1 MLLGRSGSSLP
12 MSYVV
17 MIVLAAVGGGVMFLF
32 LGFISS
38 PAEAAALDRTCHDSV
53 WARAELA
60 PTILDTKMHLSPLS
74 CKTQE
79 EKVTGGREQ
88 IKERMA
94 RMMSQCWWMFNE
106 GRHDEI
112 FEAAKLQRIFWD
124 SSENSC
130 FMCYVAP
137 IDQDNIVGGPIEPQ
151 EMFHYMA
158 ITPHYKYKDRTYLD
172 YIQSYGGPGQ
182 LAVLDQIDAKHAM
195 GIVYLSKN
203 TDRGSKNWWVP
214 AATALVSAAGVVAC
228 VIAEPCGIVA
238 IAGAVAG
245 GAATGFTGAE
255 AAHKEFFSSA
265 ERDTSMIV
273 LDSLKG
279 IEAGECDIKGLS

>member
-112 FEAAKLQRIFWD
+112 
-124 SSENSC
+124 
-130 FMCYVAP
+130 
-137 IDQDNIVGGPIEPQ
+137 
-151 EMFHYMA
+151 
-158 ITPHYKYKDRTYLD
+158 
-172 YIQSYGGPGQ
+172 
-182 LAVLDQIDAKHAM
+182 
-195 GIVYLSKN
+195 
-203 TDRGSKNWWVP
+203 
-214 AATALVSAAGVVAC
+214 
-228 VIAEPCGIVA
+228 
-238 IAGAVAG
+238 
-245 GAATGFTGAE
+245 
-255 AAHKEFFSSA
+255 
-265 ERDTSMIV
+265 
-273 LDSLKG
+273 
-279 IEAGECDIKGLS
+279 